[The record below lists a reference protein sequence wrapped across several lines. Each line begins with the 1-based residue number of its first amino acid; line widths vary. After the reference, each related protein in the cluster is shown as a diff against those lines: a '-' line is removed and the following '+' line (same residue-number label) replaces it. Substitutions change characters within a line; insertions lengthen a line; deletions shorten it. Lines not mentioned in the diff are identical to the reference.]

1 MTQYGKLEEQ
11 EFDEDNPNKFK
22 DENMYKYHDNTQR
35 FDPIVQP
42 YSFFYVT
49 ISGQI
54 NFGEFIDHDGLA
66 VKYDFVAGPDWN
78 IAGGDKSGQGQ
89 HAFKSSYGSVH
100 AQRIVWNLPFEVTY
114 RSMNPHGW
122 PQIVIYCTYLDSDGD
137 EYVKA
142 YGCTHVPI
150 QPGIVQKTVRMFTP
164 IEHNRCLEFFGR
176 FREGTGLFIDDP
188 ELIAK
193 AQGREI
199 SRVKAGGKVTFSM

>member
-1 MTQYGKLEEQ
+1 
-11 EFDEDNPNKFK
+11 
-22 DENMYKYHDNTQR
+22 MYKYHDNTQR

-49 ISGQI
+49 ISGQV

-100 AQRIVWNLPFEVTY
+100 AQRMVWNLPFEVTY

-122 PQIVIYCTYLDSDGD
+122 P
-137 EYVKA
+137 
-142 YGCTHVPI
+142 
-150 QPGIVQKTVRMFTP
+150 
-164 IEHNRCLEFFGR
+164 
-176 FREGTGLFIDDP
+176 
-188 ELIAK
+188 
-193 AQGREI
+193 
-199 SRVKAGGKVTFSM
+199 